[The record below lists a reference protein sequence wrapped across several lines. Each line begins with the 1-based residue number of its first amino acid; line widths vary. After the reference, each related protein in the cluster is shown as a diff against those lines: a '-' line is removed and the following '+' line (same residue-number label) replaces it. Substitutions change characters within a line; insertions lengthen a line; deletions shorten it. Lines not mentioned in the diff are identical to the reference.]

1 MWMSISIIS
10 VLVNITFLLYVRW
23 LLINFKVLG
32 SEIQNASLL
41 VGEYTEHVE
50 SIYEL
55 EMFYGDETLK
65 GMVEHGQELI
75 KTLNEIDFIL
85 NQEEEGE
92 DDEDSEETN

>member
-10 VLVNITFLLYVRW
+10 VLVNIIFLFYVRW

-32 SEIQNASLL
+32 SEIQNPSFL
-41 VGEYTEHVE
+41 VREYTAHVQ

-65 GMVEHGQELI
+65 GMVDHGQELI

-85 NQEEEGE
+85 NQEEEG
-92 DDEDSEETN
+92 DDEEDTEEAI